1 MKYKFGLV
9 SRWHRGIEV
18 WLITPCWPT
27 GNTKPHLLLFFSL
40 INLLICISTGIRD
53 IVEDITAQLR
63 QFFQAHNGKGAAR
76 RLNAADGKLLD
87 DAREFLTDAFG
98 NLRNFTQ
105 QRAEKL
111 KYTYDEATKDRA
123 IQDIVG
129 DYFPMDLGKDLL
141 DDTMTLIDQLQD
153 AESFDQAYEIVEAA
167 SKDYCTGP
175 DYTKSEKKPTECE
188 GPKVKLEF
196 KPKSCVIDS
205 KTHTID
211 CTPAQLILAKN
222 PGSCTFKHHTPYEWT
237 GKECKIE
244 KSFGKEDTVTKGGE
258 PYTVGHISD
267 GIHKEVKM

>member
-1 MKYKFGLV
+1 M
-9 SRWHRGIEV
+9 
-18 WLITPCWPT
+18 
-27 GNTKPHLLLFFSL
+27 LFFSL

-87 DAREFLTDAFG
+87 DAREFITDAFG
-98 NLRNFTQ
+98 NLKNFTQ

-141 DDTMTLIDQLQD
+141 DDTLTLIDDLKS

-167 SKDYCTGP
+167 SEDYCTGP
-175 DYTKSEKKPTECE
+175 TYRESVKVPTECV

-211 CTPAQLILAKN
+211 CTPAQLVLAKS
-222 PGSCTFKHHTPYEWT
+222 PGSCTFKRHTPYSWT

-267 GIHKEVKM
+267 GIHEGMHTV